1 MVRKEFFTASEVAE
15 ELTARTNNTQKL
27 TEADVHEL
35 ANSGELP
42 VCFIFQGNIGVF
54 DRKPKTTELFA
65 PAKRIAYFPR
75 GHLRTRSGV
84 ALGVEIKNLNGKIDR
99 VDQLRPGPVEIVKA
113 NRGFDDSQCPA
124 PNAKELWWLLDE
136 SDQWKFT
143 RNLTRGWLA
152 SEWLFHVDDLPI
164 GMARAKTADQRHT
177 PNMGKR
183 EARKLATQAMYA
195 SWKLAYRT
203 LLKKSPGKSDVWY
216 SRQIARDTKLNPL
229 RRNASTIK
237 KNMLT

>member
-15 ELTARTNNTQKL
+15 ELTVRAHNTQKW

-35 ANSGELP
+35 ANAGELP
-42 VCFIFQGNIGVF
+42 VCFVFQGNIGVF
-54 DRKPKTTELFA
+54 DRKPQPIELFVK
-65 PAKRIAYFPR
+65 AKRHVYFPR

-84 ALGVEIKNLNGKIDR
+84 ALGVEVKDLKGKIYK

-113 NRGFDDSQCPA
+113 NRGFDSSQCPA

-136 SDQWKFT
+136 SDRWNFT
-143 RNLTRGWLA
+143 RNYTKTWLA

-164 GMARAKTADQRHT
+164 SIAHAKTADQRYKPST
-177 PNMGKR
+177 VKR
-183 EARKLATQAMYA
+183 EARKLDTQAIYA
-195 SWKLAYRT
+195 SWRKAYRDMRRE
-203 LLKKSPGKSDVWY
+203 SPGKSDVWY
-216 SRQIARDTKLNPL
+216 SQRIAKDQKLNP
-229 RRNASTIK
+229 RGRDASTIK